1 MKAIRLITMVVVI
14 LLLCINGIQA
24 QTTQT
29 HPKQIC
35 LENAEQFSITSKY
48 VEGETYVI

>member
-1 MKAIRLITMVVVI
+1 MKKFCIPTAIAVF
-14 LLLCINGIQA
+14 LLFCLNGVQA

-29 HPKQIC
+29 QPKQIC

-48 VEGETYVI
+48 VAGEIT